1 MQEIGALI
9 RERIASGQTVEM
21 SPRGVS
27 MLPTIK
33 EGRDSVI
40 LAPVDRPIERY
51 DVILYRR
58 ENGNYV
64 LHRVV
69 GRDKEGYI
77 LSGDNQFQLE
87 HGIGDGDVIAVVTK
101 IRRRGRLIDVSDP
114 IYRACVRF
122 WHLTRRPRHLAFRIL
137 RKVKRILFKH

>member
-27 MLPTIK
+27 MLPIIK

-58 ENGNYV
+58 ENGN
-64 LHRVV
+64 
-69 GRDKEGYI
+69 
-77 LSGDNQFQLE
+77 
-87 HGIGDGDVIAVVTK
+87 
-101 IRRRGRLIDVSDP
+101 
-114 IYRACVRF
+114 
-122 WHLTRRPRHLAFRIL
+122 
-137 RKVKRILFKH
+137 